1 MKKLLKF
8 GKNNSLKY
16 NFRKDLP
23 KIMYKSFAKPFYNQH
38 NIIMDT
44 IQFEQDNK
52 NAANMKGCEQYVR
65 RIRFFHL
72 IIMHSPKYDFFRGFQ
87 GVYFY

>member
-16 NFRKDLP
+16 NFHKDLP

-38 NIIMDT
+38 NIIMDYNNYL
-44 IQFEQDNK
+44 ILGSSK
-52 NAANMKGCEQYVR
+52 PRC
-65 RIRFFHL
+65 FFL
-72 IIMHSPKYDFFRGFQ
+72 STALR
-87 GVYFY
+87 